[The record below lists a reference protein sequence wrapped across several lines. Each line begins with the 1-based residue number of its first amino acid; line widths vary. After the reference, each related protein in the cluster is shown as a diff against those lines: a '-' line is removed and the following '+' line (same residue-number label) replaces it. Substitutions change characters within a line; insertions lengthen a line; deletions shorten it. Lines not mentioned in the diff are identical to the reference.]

1 MSKIWIAVANAS
13 RARICEQDG
22 PNGLLRE
29 VAGFVHPAS
38 RQSGTALGAERP
50 GQAHR
55 SLGQAT
61 PGGTGLEPRTDAH
74 KKEHERFAR
83 ELAQVLDDAVAT
95 GKAQSLVLVASSPF
109 LGELKA
115 RLGPLATKAVSATL
129 AHDLTGLNLRELGAR
144 LSESS
149 LAAT

>member
-1 MSKIWIAVANAS
+1 MKTNWIVVANAS
-13 RARICEQDG
+13 RARICECDEPG
-22 PNGLLRE
+22 GKLRE
-29 VAGFVHPAS
+29 VGDFVHPAS

-61 PGGTGLEPRTDAH
+61 PGGTGFEPRTDVH

-83 ELAQVLDDAVAT
+83 ELAQAVDEALASGRAGT
-95 GKAQSLVLVASSPF
+95 VMLVASNPF

-115 RLGPLATKAVSATL
+115 QLGPAASKAVSATL
-129 AHDLTGLNLRELGAR
+129 AHDLTSLDLRELRAR
-144 LSESS
+144 LAE
-149 LAAT
+149 LAAAPT